1 MGDAVFGQATGCLG
15 TAAVTDG
22 RTLAAAPPQLGACAA
37 AAAPTVFLTADACL
51 RGAARLGRGQ
61 TVLIHAAT
69 GESYFN
75 RPTKYLVLSQ
85 STEGDPENGCTP
97 CKAAPRMRHGQ
108 TTLVHA
114 TTGARF

>member
-69 GESYFN
+69 GECYFK
-75 RPTKYLVLSQ
+75 RPTKYKSFLQ
-85 STEGDPENGCTP
+85 GTEGE
-97 CKAAPRMRHGQ
+97 
-108 TTLVHA
+108 TLNLKS
-114 TTGARF
+114 